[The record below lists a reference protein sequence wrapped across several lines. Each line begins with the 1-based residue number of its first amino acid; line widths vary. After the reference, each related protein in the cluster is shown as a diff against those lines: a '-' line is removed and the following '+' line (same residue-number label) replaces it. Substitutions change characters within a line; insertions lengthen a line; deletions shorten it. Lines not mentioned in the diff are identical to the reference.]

1 MMHCNQRYFI
11 LHSLTFSFNADSGTQ
26 NLNQYLAREQ
36 ILLVITLG
44 LLNFL
49 PAKKEKK
56 LSNFAETL
64 FNSPGSGVV
73 ACLCG
78 NTTGGGQKPPPATGC
93 TTLTGLDGWA
103 DGTNSGDAA

>member
-1 MMHCNQRYFI
+1 MEICFSHPHLNVKKKKKKWKKKFI
-11 LHSLTFSFNADSGTQ
+11 KS
-26 NLNQYLAREQ
+26 
-36 ILLVITLG
+36 
-44 LLNFL
+44 
-49 PAKKEKK
+49 
-56 LSNFAETL
+56 SNIAETI

-93 TTLTGLDGWA
+93 TTLTGLDGRA

>member
-1 MMHCNQRYFI
+1 MYTRGRKLLFSS
-11 LHSLTFSFNADSGTQ
+11 SLECQ
-26 NLNQYLAREQ
+26 
-36 ILLVITLG
+36 
-44 LLNFL
+44 
-49 PAKKEKK
+49 KKKGKMEKKRKK
-56 LSNFAETL
+56 LSNIAETL

-93 TTLTGLDGWA
+93 TTLTGLDGRV